1 MAVWDRLGLEPL
13 TSGLPNTWLCVQKVL
28 VHGSMLSAE
37 PCSLFGVGLV
47 QLAMPMRCLQGPNPD
62 ETSR

>member
-13 TSGLPNTWLCVQKVL
+13 TNDLPNTWLCVQKVL
-28 VHGSMLSAE
+28 ARGSMFFSCVLQ
-37 PCSLFGVGLV
+37 PIVVGLV